1 MAKILIVEDEKP
13 ISRLIEI
20 SLTGAGHICAAAF
33 DGDDAIAKIDEESPD
48 LILLDI
54 MLPKLDGFELL
65 EYIKP
70 LNIPAIMI
78 TAKDE
83 LESKVK
89 GLQNGADDYIT
100 KPFEVSELIARVDA
114 LLRRMGKLQN
124 ELTVDGITID
134 FVSRKVSRGDKEHEV
149 EIPLT
154 HKEYELLVML
164 TQNKNIALFRDVIL
178 DKIWGFDYDGEDTRT
193 LDCHVQRLR
202 KKLDWHDKIKTIR
215 KYGYR
220 LEL

>member
-20 SLTGAGHICAAAF
+20 SLTGVGHICMAAF
-33 DGDDAIAKIDEESPD
+33 DGDDAITKIDEESPD
-48 LILLDI
+48 LILLDV

-65 EYIKP
+65 QYIKP
-70 LNIPAIMI
+70 LDIPTIMI
-78 TAKDE
+78 TAKNE

-100 KPFEVSELIARVDA
+100 KPFEIAELIARVDA

-124 ELTVDGITID
+124 ELTVEGITID
-134 FVSRKVSRGDKEHEV
+134 FTSRKVSRGGV

-154 HKEYELLVML
+154 HKEYELLIML

-178 DKIWGFDYDGEDTRT
+178 DKIWGFEYDGNDTRT
-193 LDCHVQRLR
+193 LDLHIQRLR
-202 KKLDWHDKIKTIR
+202 KKLGWQDKIKTIR

>member
-1 MAKILIVEDEKP
+1 MAKILVVEDEKP

-20 SLTGAGHICAAAF
+20 SLTGIGHICAAAF

-65 EYIKP
+65 QYIKP
-70 LNIPAIMI
+70 LNIPTIMI
-78 TAKDE
+78 TAKNE

-100 KPFEVSELIARVDA
+100 KPFEIAELIARVDA

-124 ELTVDGITID
+124 ELTVEGITID
-134 FVSRKVSRGDKEHEV
+134 FVSRKVSRSRT

-164 TQNKNIALFRDVIL
+164 TQNRNIALFRDVIL
-178 DKIWGFDYDGEDTRT
+178 DKIWGFEYDGNDTRT
-193 LDCHVQRLR
+193 LDLHIQRLR
-202 KKLDWHDKIKTIR
+202 KKLDWQNKIKTIR

>member
-1 MAKILIVEDEKP
+1 MAKILVVEDEKP

-20 SLTGAGHICAAAF
+20 SLTGVGHICAAAF
-33 DGDDAIAKIDEESPD
+33 DGDDAIAKIDESSPD

-70 LNIPAIMI
+70 LNIPTIMI

-89 GLQNGADDYIT
+89 GLQSGADDYIT
-100 KPFEVSELIARVDA
+100 KPFEVSELVARVDA
-114 LLRRMGKLQN
+114 LLRRIGKLQN

-134 FVSRKVSRGDKEHEV
+134 FISRRVSRSGI

-164 TQNKNIALFRDVIL
+164 IQNKNIALFRDVIL
-178 DKIWGFDYDGEDTRT
+178 DKIWGFDYDGEKTRT
-193 LDCHVQRLR
+193 LDLHIQRLR
-202 KKLDWHDKIKTIR
+202 KKLGWHDKIKTIR

-220 LEL
+220 LEI